1 MEDRWLLDRG
11 NGRSNPFLVSNASG
25 LFALMPFESSRRDV
39 RGLIASVAFER
50 REASRRRVGS
60 GLSAEVARLE
70 GDGLRVDQRN
80 IATRRFGLY
89 GSNSPTLFKPFVSKV
104 YSDRATFF
112 SAASS
117 IGGNA
122 LPLFPARRKMPLHAF
137 AER

>member
-70 GDGLRVDQRN
+70 GDGK
-80 IATRRFGLY
+80 GL
-89 GSNSPTLFKPFVSKV
+89 GFDSLV
-104 YSDRATFF
+104 AG
-112 SAASS
+112 A
-117 IGGNA
+117 
-122 LPLFPARRKMPLHAF
+122 
-137 AER
+137 

>member
-25 LFALMPFESSRRDV
+25 LFALMPFESSRCDV

-50 REASRRRVGS
+50 REASRRRVCS
-60 GLSAEVARLE
+60 GLAAEVAGLE
-70 GDGLRVDQRN
+70 G
-80 IATRRFGLY
+80 Y
-89 GSNSPTLFKPFVSKV
+89 C
-104 YSDRATFF
+104 SDTFL